1 MFTLLPWA
9 GLNILYIHHSVG
21 CSDDVM
27 FDMFYGWND
36 KLTER
41 WARGLPGF
49 PKLDELIAMTY
60 VCGHLSASRL

>member
-41 WARGLPGF
+41 WA
-49 PKLDELIAMTY
+49 
-60 VCGHLSASRL
+60 